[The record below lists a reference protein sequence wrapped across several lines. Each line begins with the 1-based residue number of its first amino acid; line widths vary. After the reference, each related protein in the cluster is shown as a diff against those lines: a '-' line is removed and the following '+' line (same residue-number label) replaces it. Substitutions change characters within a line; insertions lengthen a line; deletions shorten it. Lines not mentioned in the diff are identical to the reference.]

1 MRRRRLSERQ
11 SLQLERTG
19 TTTKTEVEVELVVEK
34 AEEEEEEVEA
44 KHGEVPQQA
53 VAVAVEGTQGR
64 GEVPKRSARCGFK
77 VHQVQ
82 DLMHFSYI
90 E

>member
-19 TTTKTEVEVELVVEK
+19 TTTKTEVEVE
-34 AEEEEEEVEA
+34 A
-44 KHGEVPQQA
+44 KHGEAPQQA

>member
-19 TTTKTEVEVELVVEK
+19 TTTKTE
-34 AEEEEEEVEA
+34 EEVEA
-44 KHGEVPQQA
+44 KHGEAPQQA